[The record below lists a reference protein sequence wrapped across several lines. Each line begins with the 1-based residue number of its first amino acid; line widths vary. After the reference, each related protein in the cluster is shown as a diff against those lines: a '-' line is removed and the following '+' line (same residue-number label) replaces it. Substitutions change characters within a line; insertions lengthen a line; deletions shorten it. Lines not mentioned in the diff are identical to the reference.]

1 MAKRFSA
8 TEIWD
13 EDWFLDMPDHYKL
26 FWFYML
32 AKCDHAGIFRVN
44 ITKFNRATTENKQVN
59 ATSAITYFNTGK
71 ERIRVLTDSKWF
83 IEDFFVFQYG
93 TTLNK
98 NSKVHQSIENLYNQ
112 HNINLTSIRGLSDL
126 KERVID
132 KDKDKVK
139 DKEKYNNGEIS
150 KILKGRKFDEIFE
163 KVYFEDE
170 SWQLL
175 GREQKILAETSCITP
190 STIIKGSIY

>member
-59 ATSAITYFNTGK
+59 AASAITYFNTGK

-98 NSKVHQSIENLYNQ
+98 NSKVHQSIENLYN
-112 HNINLTSIRGLSDL
+112 
-126 KERVID
+126 
-132 KDKDKVK
+132 K

-150 KILKGRKFDEIFE
+150 KNLKGRKFDETFE
-163 KVYFEDE
+163 KVYFEDNT
-170 SWQLL
+170 WQIL
-175 GREQKILAETSCITP
+175 GREQKILAETNCITP